1 MDIEELLVDFYNGA
15 HMVDIVAAWAYAI
28 ANRQV
33 VLENLASF
41 EKAYGQLV
49 ELHAAGKLGVGTAD
63 FSAGNL
69 DVVKRINHL
78 IGPGLDSDEARQA
91 AREIHALAEQCVRA
105 LKGSDA
111 SPAG

>member
-1 MDIEELLVDFYNGA
+1 MDIEELLVDFYDGA
-15 HMVDIVAAWAYAI
+15 HMVDVVAAWAYAV
-28 ANRQV
+28 ANRQA
-33 VLENLASF
+33 VLESIASF
-41 EKAYGQLV
+41 EKAYEQLV
-49 ELHAAGKLGVGTAD
+49 ELYAAGKLGVGTAD

-69 DVVKRINHL
+69 EVVKRINQL

-105 LKGSDA
+105 LKGSAA